1 MAIYKKAVLTQ
12 KAIELL
18 TKTVAGNKLEF
29 TRMAVGDGQYKED
42 VDLKNIRY
50 LNNERQSTPITS
62 VTATSDKVAR
72 VRGVV
77 TNESLKQSYYL
88 KEVGL
93 FAKDPDKGEILYA
106 YAQAEI
112 ADLMPAHADRLPCSK
127 TIDIL
132 TVVND
137 TENIIVNYNPADIVS
152 RADLEEMLKDI
163 RNLVL
168 IPKGEDIPI
177 SKRKKDTFYIKII
190 DSISDTG
197 GTQQSIYRV
206 SPNMGLEMYD

>member
-1 MAIYKKAVLTQ
+1 MALYKKAVLTQ

-18 TKTVAGNKLEF
+18 AKTLAGNKLKF
-29 TRMAVGDGQYKED
+29 TRMAVGDGEYKPD

-50 LNNERQSTPITS
+50 LNNERQSMNITS
-62 VTATSDKVAR
+62 IKAVNQNVAR

-77 TNESLKQSYYL
+77 SNENLKQSYYI

-93 FAKDPDKGEILYA
+93 FAEDPDIGEILYS

-112 ADLMPAHADRLPCSK
+112 ADLMPAHANRLPCSK
-127 TIDIL
+127 TIDML

-137 TENIIVNYNPADIVS
+137 TENIVVNYNPSDLVS
-152 RADLEEMLKDI
+152 REDLEEMIKDLCRI
-163 RNLVL
+163 II

-177 SKRKKDTFYIKII
+177 SERKKDTFYIKVINKV
-190 DSISDTG
+190 SSDIPD
-197 GTQQSIYRV
+197 TQNLLRV
-206 SPNMGLEMYD
+206 SPNMGLEMIN

>member
-1 MAIYKKAVLTQ
+1 MAIYKKAILTQ
-12 KAIELL
+12 QAIELL

-50 LNNERQSTPITS
+50 LNNEKQSATITS
-62 VTATSDKVAR
+62 VAAVNAKVAR
-72 VRGVV
+72 IRGVV
-77 TNESLKQSYYL
+77 TNENLKQSYYL

-93 FAKDPDKGEILYA
+93 FAKDPDKGEILFS

-112 ADLMPAHADRLPCSK
+112 ADLMPSHANRLPCSK
-127 TIDIL
+127 TIDML

-152 RADLEEMLKDI
+152 REDLEEILKATA
-163 RNLVL
+163 NLIL

-177 SKRKKDTFYIKII
+177 SERKKDTFYIKVI
-190 DSISDTG
+190 DKLSDTQ
-197 GTQQSIYRV
+197 GTQKLYRV
-206 SPNMGLEMYD
+206 SPNMGLEILD

>member
-1 MAIYKKAVLTQ
+1 MAIYKKAILTQ

-42 VDLKNIRY
+42 VDLKNIRF
-50 LNNERQSTPITS
+50 LNNEKQNATITS
-62 VTATSDKVAR
+62 VTAVNDKVAR
-72 VRGVV
+72 IRGVV
-77 TNESLKQSYYL
+77 TNENLKQSYYL

-93 FAKDPDKGEILYA
+93 FAKDLDNGEILFS

-112 ADLMPAHADRLPCSK
+112 ADLMPAHANRLPCSK
-127 TIDIL
+127 TIDML

-152 RADLEEMLKDI
+152 REDLEEMLKATSSLI
-163 RNLVL
+163 L
-168 IPKGEDIPI
+168 IPKDEDIPI
-177 SKRKKDTFYIKII
+177 SERKKDTFYIKVINKL
-190 DSISDTG
+190 SDTQ
-197 GTQQSIYRV
+197 GTQKLLRV
-206 SPNMGLEMYD
+206 SPNMGLEMLN